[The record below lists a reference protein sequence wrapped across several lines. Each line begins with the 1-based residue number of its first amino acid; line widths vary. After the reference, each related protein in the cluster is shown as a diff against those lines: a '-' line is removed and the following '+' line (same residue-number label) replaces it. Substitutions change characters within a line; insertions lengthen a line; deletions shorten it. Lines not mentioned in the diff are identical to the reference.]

1 MKYKRQNAII
11 KIVKTKPVRT
21 HDALIAEL
29 FNEGYRVTQATV
41 SRDIKELGL
50 IKVPSVN
57 GTSVYSVPEPM
68 NVVTPTRIDMVS
80 DSVKEIN
87 TALHTVVINTF
98 PGMASAVAAAID
110 GALKNDILGSIA
122 GDDTVLV
129 ITRSESMAMETENR
143 IKTLF
148 KAE

>member
-21 HDALIAEL
+21 HDELIAEL

-87 TALHTVVINTF
+87 TALHTVGINTF

>member
-21 HDALIAEL
+21 HDELIAEL

-129 ITRSESMAMETENR
+129 ITRSESIAMETENR

>member
-21 HDALIAEL
+21 HDELIAEL

>member
-11 KIVKTKPVRT
+11 KKVKTKPVRT
-21 HDALIAEL
+21 HDELIAEL

-80 DSVKEIN
+80 DSV
-87 TALHTVVINTF
+87 
-98 PGMASAVAAAID
+98 
-110 GALKNDILGSIA
+110 
-122 GDDTVLV
+122 
-129 ITRSESMAMETENR
+129 
-143 IKTLF
+143 
-148 KAE
+148 

>member
-21 HDALIAEL
+21 HDELIAEL

-87 TALHTVVINTF
+87 TAMHTVVINTF